1 MRLSSKL
8 TQTWA
13 LARSHFKNIDTA
25 VMALKERGVK
35 VGTPRTEG
43 ESTRFVSFWDSE
55 GNTLGLEE
63 TR

>member
-1 MRLSSKL
+1 
-8 TQTWA
+8 
-13 LARSHFKNIDTA
+13 
-25 VMALKERGVK
+25 MALKERGVK

-63 TR
+63 KR